1 MRGQILAYVAD
12 SQMGLVVSPDGQRL
26 SFREIDWQE
35 PIPPAR
41 GMTVEFTAIEG
52 DRARQLRLALPDTA
66 ALAHPPLA
74 QRPKRKPVQVAAR

>member
-41 GMTVEFTAIEG
+41 GMTVEFTATEG
-52 DRARQLRLALPDTA
+52 FSAITNFIFFSLKFCFLLSFFICFLIA
-66 ALAHPPLA
+66 
-74 QRPKRKPVQVAAR
+74 